1 MMMPPDFCRQ
11 FAEKGSC
18 RYGAACKFAHISVPE
33 KKKKR
38 RGKRNFNWRAPA
50 STHVPPLLPAA
61 STQTNA
67 PTSPYDSDSEFV
79 SPAWGAL
86 SSPTTFAP
94 YEHHVYCPN
103 DYIGEQHPDFVYT
116 PANPVQYTEDGKL
129 ALETPLD
136 DFFASFPQFNYNPY
150 ASVTDEFSRLCLKC
164 FAWDSFAKH
173 SKEELKRREDIKDAS
188 KRFGRALVDQFL
200 VIFGVERHSLRAWQ
214 TLYEALGVDP
224 LPNTMKECYEIID
237 GVFVNM
243 VDVLDAIRINRLGV
257 DYKVPVF
264 PTEKE
269 LSEYTKGLHRYFPLE
284 AAEDSG
290 LLKRLL
296 RYIKKPREPGCH
308 DAPHESLGLQG
319 RDMLNRLAVG
329 KVQRMNARNL
339 EVAMARD
346 ALERLRV

>member
-1 MMMPPDFCRQ
+1 MLCSRL
-11 FAEKGSC
+11 AEVLTVL
-18 RYGAACKFAHISVPE
+18 IVQ
-33 KKKKR
+33 
-38 RGKRNFNWRAPA
+38 GKRNNRRAPA
-50 STHVPPLLPAA
+50 STNIPPLVPAA

-67 PTSPYDSDSEFV
+67 PTSPHDSDSNFV
-79 SPAWGAL
+79 SPPWGAL

-116 PANPVQYTEDGKL
+116 PANPVQYTEYGKL

-136 DFFASFPQFNYNPY
+136 DFFASFPQFKYNPY
-150 ASVTDEFSRLCLKC
+150 ASVTDEFSRLCLEC
-164 FAWDSFAKH
+164 FAWDSFSKH

-200 VIFGVERHSLRAWQ
+200 VIFGVEKHSLRAWQ

-224 LPNTMKECYEIID
+224 LPNTMKECYEVCLLRASYRATDLTTVYQIIN

-269 LSEYTKGLHRYFPLE
+269 LSKQVHQGSPPL
-284 AAEDSG
+284 
-290 LLKRLL
+290 L
-296 RYIKKPREPGCH
+296 P
-308 DAPHESLGLQG
+308 SLGRG
-319 RDMLNRLAVG
+319 G
-329 KVQRMNARNL
+329 
-339 EVAMARD
+339 
-346 ALERLRV
+346 